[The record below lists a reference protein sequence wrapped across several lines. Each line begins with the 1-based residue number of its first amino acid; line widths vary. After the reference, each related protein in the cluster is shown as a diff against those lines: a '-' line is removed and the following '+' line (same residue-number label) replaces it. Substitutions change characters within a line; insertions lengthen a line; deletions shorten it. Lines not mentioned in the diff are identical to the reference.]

1 MSEDTVPE
9 QHEDAVDGG
18 DAPEGSALGS
28 TVAGEPPL
36 SDEPDAAAALRQ
48 SNPED
53 RGEGS

>member
-9 QHEDAVDGG
+9 QHEDAVEGG